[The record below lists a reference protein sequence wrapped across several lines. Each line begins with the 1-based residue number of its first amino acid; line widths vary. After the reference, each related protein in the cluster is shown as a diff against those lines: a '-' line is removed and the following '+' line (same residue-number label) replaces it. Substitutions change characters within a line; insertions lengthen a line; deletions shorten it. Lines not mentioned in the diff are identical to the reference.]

1 VSDERQLLSWGAVLG
16 LSSGTIDLAERLLK
30 EIRGRKVY
38 SIKKALLA
46 IYVASMLRGEYVPLS
61 VLVRDKRIAPAIIRV
76 DIKRLFGV
84 NVDAV
89 RVAEIESRGW
99 CRILQLDPLLCEA
112 TTCIVVEVVKNEYM
126 CRLDYTMLVM
136 HVLRYV
142 AKRLGLVIRIP
153 SGIVSHHYK
162 PQLVL
167 YRKRVKKYADAC
179 VERATQLTAMQPP

>member
-16 LSSGTIDLAERLLK
+16 LSSGTIDLAQRLLK

-38 SIKKALLA
+38 SIKKVLLA

-61 VLVRDKRIAPAIIRV
+61 VLIRDKRIAPAVIRV
-76 DIKRLFGV
+76 DMKRLFGV

-112 TTCIVVEVVKNEYM
+112 TTCIVVEVARNEYM

-153 SGIVSHHYK
+153 SGIVSYRYK
-162 PQLVL
+162 PKLVL
-167 YRKRVKKYADAC
+167 YRKAEKYVDVC
-179 VERATQLTAMQPP
+179 IEKATQVVAMQLQ